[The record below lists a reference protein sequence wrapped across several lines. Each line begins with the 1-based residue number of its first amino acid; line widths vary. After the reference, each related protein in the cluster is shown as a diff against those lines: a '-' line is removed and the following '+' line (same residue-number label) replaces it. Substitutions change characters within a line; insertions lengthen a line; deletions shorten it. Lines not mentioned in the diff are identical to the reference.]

1 MIEPAR
7 RQRHLECEFLQDVL
21 GVVGRAQSFD
31 EVAQMRRAIVAQTA
45 LDEPASFSR
54 RRRGGDQPE
63 G

>member
-1 MIEPAR
+1 
-7 RQRHLECEFLQDVL
+7 
-21 GVVGRAQSFD
+21 
-31 EVAQMRRAIVAQTA
+31 MRRAIVAQTA